1 MLVVSPESAS
11 PEMLSLI
18 PRSRSQWV
26 GRLLKCKGVNG
37 RRGRHPQATCETDGC
52 RLQPTLGLGFVFIA
66 GASINDRAVLDIID
80 AVKVRSIPFCECEWS
95 NVKLLGLVHRP
106 RRHHRVPSPLHLVQ

>member
-11 PEMLSLI
+11 PEILSLI

-26 GRLLKCKGVNG
+26 GRLQRSKGVNG
-37 RRGRHPQATCETDGC
+37 RKAPHPQATCETDGC
-52 RLQPTLGLGFVFIA
+52 RVHPTLGHGFVFVT

-80 AVKVRSIPFCECEWS
+80 TVKVRSILFCECESS

-106 RRHHRVPSPLHLVQ
+106 RRHHRVPSSLHLVQ